1 MYSGYDLAN
10 VTGFDCE
17 TLLAGV
23 EKSGKDII
31 IYGAGIQSRTIIQ
44 ILDYIRSKNLKIRL
58 IDSNRRKV
66 GELFQGKIIEDV
78 SILEELNKNDCI
90 VLIGSCFPGQILKAA
105 RARTPEAALGA
116 GSE

>member
-1 MYSGYDLAN
+1 MMYSGYDLAN

-44 ILDYIRSKNLKIRL
+44 VLDYIRSK
-58 IDSNRRKV
+58 
-66 GELFQGKIIEDV
+66 
-78 SILEELNKNDCI
+78 
-90 VLIGSCFPGQILKAA
+90 
-105 RARTPEAALGA
+105 T
-116 GSE
+116 